1 MIDPA
6 AAQAAA
12 ASYAGLRLDRIGVP
26 MILALLDETTPAAPV
41 RSTDGDGVGLARSLD
56 AYRAALRPEAGDG
69 DLAAL
74 HHVLAVLSWVHRPGG
89 PAALSAPGDDP
100 PASGLGFARH
110 RAALAAGRFV
120 RVVNYH
126 NTPVGTEDQL
136 ERDLRGY
143 LERYDPITPD
153 DLEVFFDTG
162 RWPGDRPGFVA
173 AFYDAYRNHTTVAA
187 PVCDRLGLRAW
198 FLPPTAL
205 LDRPPD
211 TQHAFA
217 AEHDVDVISE
227 ERAAGRLAMTAA
239 ELAAIGRR
247 HVVAAHTATH
257 ASVEEVAADPDGEL
271 VGPRDRIAAITG
283 ATPSVVALRVGAPY
297 TAGIPQWDAVRA
309 AGYRFVVSN
318 TAVQRI

>member
-1 MIDPA
+1 MIDAA

-26 MILALLDETTPAAPV
+26 MVLALLDETGAAPV
-41 RSTDGDGVGLARSLD
+41 PSGDGEGAELARLLE
-56 AYRAALRPEAGDG
+56 AYRAVLRPDADDG

-74 HHVLAVLSWVHRPGG
+74 HHVLAVLSWVRRPGG
-89 PAALSAPGDDP
+89 PAALSPPGDDR
-100 PASGLGFARH
+100 PAAGLGFARH

-136 ERDLRGY
+136 ERDLRRY
-143 LERYDPITPD
+143 LEHYDPITPD
-153 DLEVFFDTG
+153 DLEAFFHTG

-211 TQHAFA
+211 AQHAFA

-271 VGPRDRIAAITG
+271 IGARDRIAAITG
-283 ATPSVVALRVGAPY
+283 TVPTAVALRMGGPY
-297 TAGIPQWDAVRA
+297 TAGVPQWDAVRA

-318 TAVQRI
+318 TAIQRI